1 LYEVK
6 KLMLEARLLLHHLDN
21 FPTLA
26 QLLATVRLAVSLCE
40 DSIIY
45 MKRWAALQG
54 WSLDFEQAEEGRRRM
69 LPEDHP
75 CKLIQLFVRE
85 VPIAG
90 EGSKGN

>member
-1 LYEVK
+1 MYEVK
-6 KLMLEARLLLHHLDN
+6 KLMLEARLLPQHLDN

-26 QLLATVRLAVSLCE
+26 QLLARVRLAVSLCE

-54 WSLDFEQAEEGRRRM
+54 WNLDFEQVEEGRRRA

-75 CKLIQLFVRE
+75 CKLIQPFVCE

-90 EGSKGN
+90 EGFEGD